1 MTGFKTDKNQNNH
14 HHRYS
19 ENMKAPVKTT
29 RNDINTTKIE
39 SLEKPINFEK
49 EGQKKE
55 EKETKEEDLKSKII
69 NKKRF

>member
-1 MTGFKTDKNQNNH
+1 MTGFKADKNQNNH

-29 RNDINTTKIE
+29 RNDINTAKIE

-49 EGQKKE
+49 DRQKNE
-55 EKETKEEDLKSKII
+55 QKETKQEDSKSKII
-69 NKKRF
+69 NKSGF

>member
-1 MTGFKTDKNQNNH
+1 
-14 HHRYS
+14 
-19 ENMKAPVKTT
+19 MKAPVKTT